1 MGNLGNW
8 LRTTREARELSLQQ
22 VAAETRILA
31 RYLEALET
39 GDYKSLS
46 GGEAQVQG
54 FLRRYAAFLGLPPD
68 EAISRYRQDRGIGQA
83 EAAPSTPVPRPATPA
98 AEATAPPPGRRA
110 PATTAAPPAGK
121 QTSSRV
127 ILFAMAA
134 GIAVGLIAL
143 LAVGGQWAWSRFRDR
158 PEATAATTAAV
169 PPTSATTLP
178 PGTETS
184 LSPQATP
191 TFSASASGGITLA
204 LELTEHAW
212 VRVTVDGFTAFEG
225 MLEPG
230 PSQTWAADEMVVAET
245 GNGAAVIAVVNGQPQ
260 GVLGGRGEVCARG
273 WGPGGE
279 LDVPPPP
286 TPAPASTPTP

>member
-1 MGNLGNW
+1 
-8 LRTTREARELSLQQ
+8 

-31 RYLEALET
+31 RYLEALEA
-39 GDYKSLS
+39 GDYKALP

-83 EAAPSTPVPRPATPA
+83 EAAPPTPVPRPTTPA
-98 AEATAPPPGRRA
+98 AEAKTPPPGRRA
-110 PATTAAPPAGK
+110 PSTTAAPLAGK
-121 QTSSRV
+121 QTSSRA
-127 ILFAMAA
+127 ILFAMVA
-134 GIAVGLIAL
+134 GIVVGLIAL
-143 LAVGGQWAWSRFRDR
+143 RVVGGTWAWSRFRDR
-158 PEATAATTAAV
+158 PAATAAATAVA
-169 PPTSATTLP
+169 PPTSATGAP

-184 LSPQATP
+184 LSPQTTP
-191 TFSASASGGITLA
+191 TFAASASGGITLA

-225 MLEPG
+225 LLEPG
-230 PSQTWAADEMVVAET
+230 LSETWTADEMVIAET

-260 GVLGGRGEVCARG
+260 GVLGGRGEICARG

-286 TPAPASTPTP
+286 TPAPANTPTP